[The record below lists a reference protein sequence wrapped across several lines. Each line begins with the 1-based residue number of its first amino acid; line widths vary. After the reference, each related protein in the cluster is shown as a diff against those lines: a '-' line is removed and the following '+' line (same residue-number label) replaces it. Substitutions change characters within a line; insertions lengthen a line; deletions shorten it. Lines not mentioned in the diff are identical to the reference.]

1 MSPGPGHYHAKP
13 NLIGDAI
20 SYTIGEKR
28 GPIGQ
33 TNNPGPGTYNPDDTK
48 VRESSP
54 SYKIS
59 QTARGN
65 SVSLDEAM
73 APGPGTYDGK
83 YDAKYKDIQYSFS
96 QLQRPDQVSRD

>member
-1 MSPGPGHYHAKP
+1 MSPGPGHYNLKP

-28 GPIGQ
+28 GPHGLS
-33 TNNPGPGTYNPDDTK
+33 NNPGPGTYNPDDTK

-59 QTARGN
+59 QTERGN
-65 SVSLDEAM
+65 SVPFEVAM
-73 APGPGTYDGK
+73 APGPGAYDGK
-83 YDAKYKDIQYSFS
+83 YDAKYKDIQYTFS
-96 QLQRPDQVSRD
+96 QL